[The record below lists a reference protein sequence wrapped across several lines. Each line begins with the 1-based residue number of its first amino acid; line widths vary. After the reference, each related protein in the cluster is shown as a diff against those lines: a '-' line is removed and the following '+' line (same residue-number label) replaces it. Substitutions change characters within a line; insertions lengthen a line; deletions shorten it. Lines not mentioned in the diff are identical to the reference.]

1 MSSRDFEWNENSR
14 QMIIDTL
21 NFSEEQVS
29 HVEEELGTSM
39 YGTFGAIK
47 EDEET
52 DYTTANTKLGSD
64 GRITLT
70 YSGDLSEGD
79 LAHQA
84 AIAKSMNYSMNG
96 RVGAFLAGLNP
107 WDTQLYL
114 DFAGFVARGAL
125 EDVEFTSSHRRRI
138 VNAISK
144 YEGKKQKARSYGFSD
159 NFDNLYQEYIDT
171 KSEDSSIVSDQ
182 VREKLNNRIIE
193 KHRARR
199 ETLPRKAARHME
211 VFTGYEPA
219 DFIVPDKQDR
229 EDALYYMKGF
239 EGTAFS
245 LRNDKES

>member
-29 HVEEELGTSM
+29 HVEEELGTTM
-39 YGTFGAIK
+39 YGTFGAVNENTEK
-47 EDEET
+47 
-52 DYTTANTKLGSD
+52 DYTTAKTELDSD

-70 YSGDLSEGD
+70 YSGELSEGD

-96 RVGAFLAGLNP
+96 RVGAFLAGMNP

-114 DFAGFVARGAL
+114 DFAGFVARDAV
-125 EDVEFTSSHRRRI
+125 EDVEFTTAHRKRI

-144 YEGKKQKARSYGFSD
+144 YEGKKQKARTYGFPDS
-159 NFDNLYQEYIDT
+159 FDNLYQEYVAT
-171 KSEDSSIVSDQ
+171 SSEDSSIVKDK
-182 VREKLNNRIIE
+182 VREKLNNRILE

-199 ETLPRKAARHME
+199 ETLTRKAARNLE
-211 VFTGYEPA
+211 VFPRYKPA
-219 DFIVPDKQDR
+219 DFLIPDKQDR

-239 EGTAFS
+239 ENAAFS
-245 LRNDKES
+245 LRNDKEP